1 MNPAAPQKPPVAPLL
16 QFILHDGQRVVF
28 VLQYDPDHLAAIRAI
43 FQEHRGV
50 WRKPSRA
57 WVVPQGAA
65 REIMAE
71 LAEMDPDRF
80 PLPRSEAFLEK
91 ATQNPRA
98 FVAPQLDVQIQP
110 LTDGRQAVRFAYDP
124 VLVTLLHKMR
134 GHWHKPWWVV
144 DSPLQLI

>member
-1 MNPAAPQKPPVAPLL
+1 
-16 QFILHDGQRVVF
+16 
-28 VLQYDPDHLAAIRAI
+28 
-43 FQEHRGV
+43 
-50 WRKPSRA
+50 
-57 WVVPQGAA
+57 
-65 REIMAE
+65 MAE

-80 PLPRSEAFLEK
+80 PLARSEAFLEK

-134 GHWHKPWWVV
+134 VIGINPGGWWILLWRNCRNVWAR
-144 DSPLQLI
+144 SLGLT